1 MRQPSEQVVE
11 NVISSKRVGQ
21 ICTTLFSL
29 ALVYTVFMGQG
40 LFIASEPDGY
50 KINFV
55 SAFGILLAFYCI
67 FFVIRDYRAIRKLSW
82 FKMLIGFIGITGF
95 LTHSVLALFAPKQ
108 LLEVSAAGR
117 VFSGPVSFA
126 PIAAT
131 GAERWTIEGR
141 SYNIKSS
148 YFLVLPEGVQY
159 TVTYQL
165 PPAQLEGLER
175 EQADQLAFPIM
186 VHIVEN
192 ELHLRTWIKAVAGEE
207 VNPERIGITFLYP
220 QGQGATGYRYGLS
233 IAEIEKRIATAEN
246 LQIN

>member
-1 MRQPSEQVVE
+1 MIQPSAQVLE
-11 NVISSKRVGQ
+11 NVRSSKRVDRT
-21 ICTTLFSL
+21 CKKLFFL
-29 ALVYTVFMGQG
+29 ALVYAVFMGQG
-40 LFIASEPDGY
+40 LFIVSEVDGY

-67 FFVIRDYRAIRKLSW
+67 FFVVRDSGAILKLSR
-82 FKMLIGFIGITGF
+82 FKMLLGFLGIAGF
-95 LTHSVLALFAPKQ
+95 LTHAVLALFAPVQ
-108 LLEVSAAGR
+108 LLQINVGRSVITGTAG
-117 VFSGPVSFA
+117 FI

-131 GAERWTIEGR
+131 GAEQWIIEGR

-165 PPAQLEGLER
+165 PPAQLEGLED
-175 EQADQLAFPIM
+175 EQAELLAFPIM

-192 ELHLRTWIKAVAGEE
+192 ELHLRTWIGTLDGK
-207 VNPERIGITFLYP
+207 VNPERIGITFLYS

-233 IAEIEKRIATAEN
+233 IGEIERRIAAAEN
-246 LQIN
+246 QI